1 MGQPFLYSLGI
12 CVAGAVLEGLF
23 AGRGVKLRLA
33 ELRLPRLAPPLWA
46 WALIGLGYYAIC
58 FAVCYR
64 LFTAPEP
71 TALTYASLALL
82 GGLMFVNAFWNYVF
96 FRMRSPY
103 HAFLLSVPYTLLA
116 VSLFLVLLAAD
127 RRASAILSPYLA
139 YLLFGNFWGYRVWK
153 LNAPS
158 SDPPPARRGSSQNR
172 AC

>member
-58 FAVCYR
+58 FAVSYR

-116 VSLFLVLLAAD
+116 VSL
-127 RRASAILSPYLA
+127 YLA